1 MSESVQVKFNRRTV
15 LQGTALGMLGLSGR
29 AFAQQASFT
38 PEQFG
43 AKGDGFSND
52 TRAFARLSAA
62 VAARGG
68 GRIVL
73 RKTTYIVGLQ
83 GASGGARSDFSFQPE
98 PILKFDGLTSGLTI
112 IGNGARLKCAGN
124 LRFGTFDRGGRKTS
138 NPMPFLRRGELATP
152 YIAMIAIERCRG
164 AIELRDIEL
173 DGNAAGLTIGGQY
186 GDVGWQIPAMG
197 LLLRD
202 NPGNETVIGLHS
214 HHHALD
220 GVQIDGL
227 DGDRPGAPECR
238 FENVRCE
245 YNGRQGV
252 SLVGGRRY
260 LFRNCKFNHTGR
272 GPLMS
277 APAAGFDIEAEGG
290 KKVRQLRF
298 ETCEFANN
306 GGAGMVADSGD
317 SADVSFTSC
326 TFIGTTNWAAWPNKP
341 RFRFQGCRFV
351 GSICNA
357 YGSDRADL
365 AVQFRDCTFRDVAGT
380 AGYPRIYGSQPSLP
394 IADLSSSENVLFER
408 CQFQLTA
415 GAVLPWS
422 VKAIYSDC
430 TMSQVSA
437 RESYPRGT
445 FRGSNVISG
454 RIGLSG
460 SRNLGEVIA
469 NGRRVVQGAVP

>member
-1 MSESVQVKFNRRTV
+1 MKFDRRTV
-15 LQGTALGMLGLSGR
+15 LQGTALGILGLSVR
-29 AFAQQASFT
+29 VQAQQASFT

-43 AKGDGFSND
+43 AKGDGVTND

-62 VAARGG
+62 VSARGG

-73 RKTTYIVGLQ
+73 RKTTYVVGLQ
-83 GASGGARSDFSFQPE
+83 SPSGAGRSDYSFQPE
-98 PILKFDGLTSGLTI
+98 PILKFDGLPTGLSI

-152 YIAMIAIERCRG
+152 YVAMIAVERCRG
-164 AIELRDIEL
+164 PIELRDIEL
-173 DGNAAGLTIGGQY
+173 DGNAAGLQIGGQY

-202 NPGNETVIGLHS
+202 NAGGETVIGLYS

-220 GVQIDGL
+220 GIQIDGL
-227 DGDRPGAPECR
+227 DSDRPGAPESR
-238 FENVRCE
+238 LENVRCE

-252 SLVGGRRY
+252 SFVGGRRY

-277 APAAGFDIEAEGG
+277 APTAGFDIEAEGG
-290 KKVRQLRF
+290 KRVRQLRF
-298 ETCEFANN
+298 ELCEFANN
-306 GGAGMVADSGD
+306 GGAGLVADSGD
-317 SADVSFTSC
+317 SADVSFTTC

-357 YGSDRADL
+357 FGSDRAEQ
-365 AVQFRDCTFRDVAGT
+365 AVQFRDCTFRDAPGT
-380 AGYPRIYGSQPSLP
+380 SSYPRVYGSVPSLP

-422 VKAIYSDC
+422 VKAIYADC
-430 TMSQVSA
+430 TMSQVSS

-445 FRGSNVISG
+445 FRGRNSLSG
-454 RIGLSG
+454 KIGLSG
-460 SRNLGEVIA
+460 SRNLGEVIV
-469 NGRRVVQGAVP
+469 NGRRLGQGIVP